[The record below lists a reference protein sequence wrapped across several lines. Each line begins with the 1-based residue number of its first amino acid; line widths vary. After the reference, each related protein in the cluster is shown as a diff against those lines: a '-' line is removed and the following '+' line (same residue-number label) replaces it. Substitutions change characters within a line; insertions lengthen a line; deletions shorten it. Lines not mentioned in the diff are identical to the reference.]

1 MDTSGVWDLDMETPV
16 TLDGLV
22 RPVPEFPLP
31 LGISRGVRLS
41 HTKQLDFIHRFMAC
55 PLVPSYTADKGLS
68 LDHAY
73 TFHIHNNWSAS
84 LMDRLHLSKFLKMMK
99 EEGSDSMRKGFSW
112 FRDVGR
118 KLVDTCSVGF
128 GSEIL
133 ATPDTSL
140 SIETYMKNEEKVDR
154 SKAVLHHKFLQH
166 DLIIEAA
173 RPGLFVD
180 KNGNYWDMPSSV
192 SVDLASNVSDSG
204 LSYHLCLQHNSGC
217 AKNLKSGE
225 DNQVPSSLLPELC
238 AKSAF
243 CFTKN
248 VDIWRKKEGKVKM
261 VQPYDMFLSDPHV
274 SVAGNIGSVFGA
286 FLGDSLTNLSKN
298 DKIRPFKPINLHAQG
313 NNISVLVDL
322 FASFSF
328 TAQHGNFQR
337 LVFDLSRINSRLD
350 FPSVAASLKGAVN
363 MTHDLY
369 TSKKLNMEAIS
380 AVCPDVTVSLQQQ
393 IAGPFSFRAES
404 KLRFDPT
411 NPGGGFTSLDDSVFA
426 IEYALQVLGS
436 ARATAWYSTKNQE
449 AMVELRFFEC

>member
-1 MDTSGVWDLDMETPV
+1 MDNGHWWSLGPRHGNSGHIGWIRSSGTGVPTS
-16 TLDGLV
+16 
-22 RPVPEFPLP
+22 
-31 LGISRGVRLS
+31 GVRLS
-41 HTKQLDFIHRFMAC
+41 HTKQLEFMHQFMTC
-55 PLVPSYTADKGLS
+55 PLVPSYTPDQGFS
-68 LDHAY
+68 LDHTY
-73 TFHIHNNWSAS
+73 TFHIHNNCSAS
-84 LMDRLHLSKFLKMMK
+84 VMDRFHLSKFLKKMK
-99 EEGSDSMRKGFSW
+99 EGGSDVLKGFSW
-112 FRDVGR
+112 FRDIGS
-118 KLVDTCSVGF
+118 KLTETLRVGF

-133 ATPDTSL
+133 VTPDSSL
-140 SIETYMKNEEKVDR
+140 SIEAYMENDEKIDR
-154 SKAVLHHKFLQH
+154 TKAVLHHKFLQH

-180 KNGNYWDMPSSV
+180 KNGSYWDVPSSV

-204 LSYHLCLQHNSGC
+204 LSYHLCVQHNSGSP
-217 AKNLKSGE
+217 KNLKAGE
-225 DNQVPSSLLPELC
+225 DTEVPSSLLSDLC

-248 VDIWRKKEGKVKM
+248 VDIWRKKDGKVKM

-286 FLGDSLTNLSKN
+286 FLGDSLTKLSKD
-298 DKIRPFKPINLHAQG
+298 DKIQPFKPISLHAHG

-322 FASFSF
+322 FASISF

-350 FPSVAASLKGAVN
+350 FPSLAASLKGAVN

-369 TSKKLNMEAIS
+369 TSKKLNMEALS
-380 AVCPDVTVSLQQQ
+380 AICPNVTLSLQQQ
-393 IAGPFSFRAES
+393 IAGPFSFRVES

-411 NPGGGFTSLDDSVFA
+411 NLSGGFTSLDDSVFA